1 MQRNRSTW
9 IVALSATAAVLAAV
23 ASAAGVFM
31 RGDLS
36 TRAFVS
42 VRGEQVDVLTTGVYR
57 FNGINIAAEGVGWD
71 AVTLFLV
78 VPALII
84 TLPWLWRGS
93 LRATLVATG
102 VLTYLLYQYFE
113 YATFLAY
120 GPLFLLY
127 VLIVAVSVSGIALLV
142 GGIDLAQLSE
152 RFTPRFPRRAM
163 VGLGLFMALLL
174 TGMWLPLV
182 GRTLRSDVVAELYG
196 GTTLVVQAFDLG
208 LLVPLGMFTAI
219 AVYRRLPIGYLL
231 ASVVVVKAIA
241 MATAIVAMLLVESA
255 ATGVVALPPIAM
267 FATIALV
274 STIVAAR
281 VYSSIEPASTHQRSA
296 TSRQDAG
303 GLHLQ
308 AQSKEA

>member
-1 MQRNRSTW
+1 MERNRSTW
-9 IVALSATAAVLAAV
+9 IVGLSAMAAVMAAL
-23 ASAAGVFM
+23 ASAAGVFL

-42 VRGEQVDVLTTGVYR
+42 VRGEQVDVLTDGAYR

-93 LRATLVATG
+93 LRATLIAAG

-113 YATFLAY
+113 YATLLAY

-127 VLIVAVSVSGIALLV
+127 VLIVAVSVSGIALLL
-142 GGIDLAQLSE
+142 GGIDFAELSE

-163 VGLGLFMALLL
+163 VALGLFMALLL
-174 TGMWLPLV
+174 VGMWLPLI
-182 GRTLRSDVVAELYG
+182 GRTFGSDVVAELYG

-208 LLVPLGMFTAI
+208 ILVPLGMFTAI

-241 MATAIVAMLLVESA
+241 MATAIVAMLIVESD
-255 ATGVVALPPIAM
+255 ATGVVDLPPIAM
-267 FATIALV
+267 FASIALV
-274 STIVAAR
+274 SAGLAVR
-281 VYSSIEPASTHQRSA
+281 VYSSIEPASTKERSA
-296 TSRQDAG
+296 TPRQGAD
-303 GLHLQ
+303 GLHLG
-308 AQSKEA
+308 AQGGNS